1 MANRKS
7 ERLLNLLIMLLVQR
21 RYVPKSRIR
30 EILYPDQGEEAFER
44 MFDRDKEELRSLG
57 VPVETGTLDAYFE
70 DEVGY
75 RIRPDQLAL
84 PEISLDADE
93 AAVVGLAGKVWQH
106 ATLADATAEA
116 LRKLAAAKVPVDVA
130 ALDIVEP
137 HIGADEPTFDVF
149 WAATQERREVVFDY
163 RRPGA
168 PEARTR
174 HLQPWGVVRY
184 SGRWYAV
191 GFDTDRGEERVF
203 RLSRI
208 QGPARLVGEPGSYEI
223 PEGTDIR
230 AVATRLVPAPAT
242 EPVAVLVR
250 AGTGHGLR
258 RMADAVEA
266 DVPGPDDRTA
276 WDRVRLTASPRV
288 VADEILPY
296 GADAY
301 VESPDSLRADVRG
314 RLTTLLRT
322 LQTTGGQ

>member
-1 MANRKS
+1 MTNRRS

-21 RYVPKSRIR
+21 RFVSKARIR
-30 EILYPDQGEEAFER
+30 EILYPGQSEDAFER

-57 VPVETGTLDAYFE
+57 VPVEVGTLDSYFD

-75 RIRPDQLAL
+75 RIRMDEFAL
-84 PEISLDADE
+84 PEISLSADE

-106 ATLADATAEA
+106 ATLAEATTEA

-137 HIGADEPTFDVF
+137 HISVDEPAFDAF
-149 WAATQERREVVFDY
+149 WQATQERRAVVFSY
-163 RRPGA
+163 RRPGSEE
-168 PEARTR
+168 PTTR

-191 GFDTDRGEERVF
+191 GLDTDRGAERVF

-208 QGPARLVGEPGSYEI
+208 VGAARLVGQPGAYEI

-230 AVATRLVPAPAT
+230 GIATRLAPPPQAEVAT
-242 EPVAVLVR
+242 VLLR

-258 RMADAVEA
+258 RMAVSTVEG
-266 DVPGPDDRTA
+266 VPGPDGLTP
-276 WDRVRLTASPRV
+276 WDRVQVLGNAGVLADEVLAQGADACVEAPESLRHEVRDRLTAL
-288 VADEILPY
+288 VAG
-296 GADAY
+296 GA
-301 VESPDSLRADVRG
+301 G
-314 RLTTLLRT
+314 
-322 LQTTGGQ
+322 

>member
-1 MANRKS
+1 MTNRRS

-21 RYVPKSRIR
+21 RFVSKARIR
-30 EILYPDQGEEAFER
+30 EILYPGQSEDAFER

-57 VPVETGTLDAYFE
+57 VPVEVGTLDSYFD

-75 RIRPDQLAL
+75 RIRMDEFAL
-84 PEISLDADE
+84 PEISLSADE

-106 ATLADATAEA
+106 ATLAEATTEA

-137 HIGADEPTFDVF
+137 HISVDEPAFDVF
-149 WAATQERREVVFDY
+149 WQATQERRAVVFSY
-163 RRPGA
+163 RRPGSEE
-168 PEARTR
+168 PTTR

-191 GFDTDRGEERVF
+191 GLDTDRGAERVF

-208 QGPARLVGEPGSYEI
+208 VGAARLVGQPGAYEI

-230 AVATRLVPAPAT
+230 GIATRLAPPPQAEVAT
-242 EPVAVLVR
+242 VLLR

-258 RMADAVEA
+258 RMAVSTVEG
-266 DVPGPDDRTA
+266 VPGPDALTP
-276 WDRVRLTASPRV
+276 WDRVQVLGNAGV
-288 VADEILPY
+288 LADEVLAQ
-296 GADAY
+296 GADAC
-301 VESPDSLRADVRG
+301 VEAPDSLRHEVRD
-314 RLTTLLRT
+314 RLTALVA
-322 LQTTGGQ
+322 GGAG

>member
-1 MANRKS
+1 MTNRRS

-21 RYVPKSRIR
+21 RFVSKARIR
-30 EILYPDQGEEAFER
+30 EILYPGQNEDAFER

-57 VPVETGTLDAYFE
+57 VPVEVGTLDTYFD

-75 RIRPDQLAL
+75 RIRMDEFAL
-84 PEISLDADE
+84 PEISLSADE

-106 ATLADATAEA
+106 ATLAEATTEA

-137 HIGADEPTFDVF
+137 HISVDEPAFDVF
-149 WAATQERREVVFDY
+149 WQATQERRAVVFSY
-163 RRPGA
+163 RRPGSEE
-168 PEARTR
+168 PTTR

-191 GFDTDRGEERVF
+191 GLDTDRGAERVF

-208 QGPARLVGEPGSYEI
+208 VGAARLVGQPGGYDI

-230 AVATRLVPAPAT
+230 GIATRLAPPPQA
-242 EPVAVLVR
+242 EAVTVLLR

-258 RMADAVEA
+258 RMAVSTVAG
-266 DVPGPDDRTA
+266 VPGPDAVTP
-276 WDRVRLTASPRV
+276 WDRVQVLGNAGVLADEVLAQGADACIEAPESLRHEVRDRLTAL
-288 VADEILPY
+288 VAG
-296 GADAY
+296 GA
-301 VESPDSLRADVRG
+301 G
-314 RLTTLLRT
+314 
-322 LQTTGGQ
+322 